1 MDFIPGGEE
10 PKFALRLLILFPDS
24 SFATLKNYFL
34 HIGEHTQTHV
44 HRDGKALGLLLLE
57 L

>member
-44 HRDGKALGLLLLE
+44 HRNGKALGLLLLE